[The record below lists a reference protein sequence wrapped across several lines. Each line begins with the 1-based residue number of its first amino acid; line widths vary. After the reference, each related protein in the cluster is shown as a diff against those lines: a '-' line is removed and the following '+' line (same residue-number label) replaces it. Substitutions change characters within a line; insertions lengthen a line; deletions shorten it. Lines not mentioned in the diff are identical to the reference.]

1 MVAVIT
7 APLWALLM
15 LTIQFVLTGAFSFIH
30 YQRKQLDS
38 PLIRR
43 VGSVPFSSSGATFAN
58 VLNNQHR
65 MVMNTIDGAEGN
77 NDISDNILI
86 AAAELTTTTSSLL
99 GVKSIGVDYGLVRT
113 GLAVSVGYDPKPIAI
128 TSDLNN
134 TELSERI
141 IKIAESEKAAQ
152 IVVGLPFHKNGTEA
166 EQTVI
171 TRAFAEH
178 LKCAAYAHFGPDN
191 MPIYLWDERYT
202 SKEAAARI
210 RAENPRANLYKELD
224 ADAAGII
231 LEYYYEDNG
240 LGAQKVEL
248 PDDQNIRN
256 MVHQSW
262 LIKKEEQ
269 EKKLKELTEMRMN
282 TKETKLE
289 MMERAR
295 LLDEKL
301 AKESNRGDI
310 NSKKKKKK
318 KKKKKR

>member
-1 MVAVIT
+1 
-7 APLWALLM
+7 
-15 LTIQFVLTGAFSFIH
+15 
-30 YQRKQLDS
+30 
-38 PLIRR
+38 
-43 VGSVPFSSSGATFAN
+43 
-58 VLNNQHR
+58 
-65 MVMNTIDGAEGN
+65 MVMNAIDGAEGN

-99 GVKSIGVDYGLVRT
+99 GVQSIGVDYGLVRT

-178 LKCAAYAHFGPDN
+178 LNCAAYAHFGPDS

-240 LGAQKVEL
+240 LGAEKVEL

-301 AKESNRGDI
+301 AKENNRGDK

-318 KKKKKR
+318 KKKKR